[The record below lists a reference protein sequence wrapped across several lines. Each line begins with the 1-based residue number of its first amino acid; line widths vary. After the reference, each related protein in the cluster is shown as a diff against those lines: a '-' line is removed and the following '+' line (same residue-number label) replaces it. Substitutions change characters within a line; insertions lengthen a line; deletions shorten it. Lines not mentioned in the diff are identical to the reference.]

1 MPLPGQGVTKGCR
14 KRFLFV
20 PLLLLPF
27 LFSAQ
32 IQVQK
37 FHESQNVVDG
47 SKHPVKKFDHLVFGP
62 AAGRGFPGR
71 VQCDGFKAI
80 SKVPSLH
87 SPRFLKFQES
97 ISIVTFFVAYN
108 NTLLRKNKPEKFL
121 EKVTVGNTSYDK
133 AGRSLAI
140 LNVFIN
146 FIQVSM
152 PQSNVII
159 LTDPASDLSYN
170 RNDVSV
176 FPIHGNYSRENL
188 MLQRIK
194 AYIAFLGA
202 KLDEIDG
209 QKRISHFVFT
219 DSDVAIVDDLRCIFE
234 NYPQFHLALTF
245 RNNKNQPLNSGVIA
259 VRGTREG
266 ILKAKTFLEEV
277 LRIYVSKFSKAS
289 YMLGDQLSLAWV
301 VRDHAAFNSKRFTKS
316 EAFVDEINGAFVL
329 FLPCL
334 VYNWTPPEGAGQFH
348 GMPVD
353 VKIIHFKGSRKRLML
368 ESWNFFNSSS
378 PVDFSDMMCLILKSG
393 RTKVR
398 ERGCKRRLEKEVVTE
413 AVTEQGHHA

>member
-1 MPLPGQGVTKGCR
+1 MTNFPCSLPSGVS
-14 KRFLFV
+14 V
-20 PLLLLPF
+20 SLLPSVSSTLLVSHSF
-27 LFSAQ
+27 LLAVPSVLVLHYLSHFTLPASLPLSLSLSKGRPDAA
-32 IQVQK
+32 VQK

-62 AAGRGFPGR
+62 AAGRDFPGR

-108 NTLLRKNKPEKFL
+108 DTLLRKNKPEKFS

-133 AGRSLAI
+133 AGKSLAI

-159 LTDPASDLSYN
+159 LTDPASDLSYS
-170 RNDVSV
+170 RNNVSV

-194 AYIAFLGA
+194 AYITWQLLMT
-202 KLDEIDG
+202 LDVYLRTIHNFILLSLSG
-209 QKRISHFVFT
+209 TIKISL
-219 DSDVAIVDDLRCIFE
+219 SIQE
-234 NYPQFHLALTF
+234 
-245 RNNKNQPLNSGVIA
+245 
-259 VRGTREG
+259 
-266 ILKAKTFLEEV
+266 AKTFLEEV

-353 VKIIHFKGSRKRLML
+353 VKVRSA
-368 ESWNFFNSSS
+368 FFDTHTTFH
-378 PVDFSDMMCLILKSG
+378 VLHDYLISL
-393 RTKVR
+393 
-398 ERGCKRRLEKEVVTE
+398 LIQIP
-413 AVTEQGHHA
+413 A